1 MKQKTGNKFLTHHP
15 ISAFVWVD
23 TRLILSNPTALAKLE
38 ISGYEMHHDHT
49 VKANR
54 VLGKKM
60 EGSHHLLVANQ
71 HQATDTE
78 RKPSPWSH
86 LPATPL
92 PCGAPLT
99 WFPKVQWIQM
109 DCQSMNVLAHRMVSL
124 RCGEGTGPQSHVPPA
139 WGESALGKCWAWL
152 CLK

>member
-1 MKQKTGNKFLTHHP
+1 MKQMTGNKFSTRHP

-38 ISGYEMHHDHT
+38 TSGYEMHHDHT

-71 HQATDTE
+71 HQATDIE
-78 RKPSPWSH
+78 RKPSP
-86 LPATPL
+86 
-92 PCGAPLT
+92 
-99 WFPKVQWIQM
+99 
-109 DCQSMNVLAHRMVSL
+109 
-124 RCGEGTGPQSHVPPA
+124 
-139 WGESALGKCWAWL
+139 
-152 CLK
+152 